1 MFSGICERYF
11 GAVFEKSMSFPT
23 TIVSPLNGGAALIGK
38 RGRKTPKL
46 SDASIREMTRNTA
59 AHFMLSGS
67 YQKDRVTA
75 SKFLRFPL
83 PLVVIFPATTI

>member
-1 MFSGICERYF
+1 MLSGICERYF

-46 SDASIREMTRNTA
+46 PDASIRETTRNTA
-59 AHFMLSGS
+59 AHFMLCGS
-67 YQKDRVTA
+67 YQKRSGDG
-75 SKFLRFPL
+75 KLILRFPL
-83 PLVVIFPATTI
+83 SLVVSFPATTI